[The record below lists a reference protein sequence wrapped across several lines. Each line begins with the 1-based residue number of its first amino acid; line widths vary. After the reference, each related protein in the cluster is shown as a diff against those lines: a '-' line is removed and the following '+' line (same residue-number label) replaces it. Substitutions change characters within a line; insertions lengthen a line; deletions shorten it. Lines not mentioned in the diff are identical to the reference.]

1 MSRRS
6 ARDRAV
12 ESLEERELFILYRR
26 RMGVTQT
33 ALAAETGIRQP
44 RISWWE
50 QGRMEFSAEKVERLW
65 EAVEV
70 LATAGAPEESG
81 VAGAA

>member
-1 MSRRS
+1 MSLLS
-6 ARDRAV
+6 ARDRAI

-33 ALAAETGIRQP
+33 ALAVETGIRQP

-50 QGRMEFSAEKVERLW
+50 QGRMEFSAEKVQRLW

-70 LATAGAPEESG
+70 LAATGAREESG

>member
-1 MSRRS
+1 
-6 ARDRAV
+6 
-12 ESLEERELFILYRR
+12 LEERELFILYRR
-26 RMGVTQT
+26 RAGVTQT
-33 ALAAETGIRQP
+33 ALAEQTGIRQP

-50 QGRMEFSAEKVERLW
+50 SGRLDFSREKVDRLW

-70 LATAGAPEESG
+70 LATTGAREESG